1 MTKWSGPIVV
11 VLIFGIFIQ
20 DVKIGKIDC
29 AQAGR
34 NSSGPGGA
42 ALGHPLAQALDL
54 LYSLSAGQAAAS
66 AGQAAGH
73 AGHAGQGQ
81 AAASPAQLPHQLTQS

>member
-1 MTKWSGPIVV
+1 M
-11 VLIFGIFIQ
+11 L

-54 LYSLSAGQAAAS
+54 LYSLSAG
-66 AGQAAGH
+66 H
-73 AGHAGQGQ
+73 PAGHAGQGQ